1 LDQLQQHYDVTL
13 QWHSF
18 QLRPP
23 GSPPLPPEYR
33 ARIEASRPR
42 LARQAHEQ
50 YGIEMHPGP
59 LETDSHPAL
68 IAEKFAEAHGKGAEF
83 HRAVMSAYWQ
93 QARTIDDLTTL
104 KELATQVGLSADELE
119 AALSLPQYEQAVE
132 QDIRLAQEYGLE
144 GVPAL
149 IFAEKYLVVGAQ
161 PYNVLKQV
169 TERVLAEQP

>member
-1 LDQLQQHYDVTL
+1 MDQLQQHYDVTL
-13 QWHSF
+13 RWHSF

-42 LARQAHEQ
+42 LARQAREQ

-59 LETDSHPAL
+59 LETDSRPAL

-93 QARTIDDLTTL
+93 QARPIDDLTTL